1 VASRVQAGMSSIPSF
16 TPPSSHPQVHGH
28 RGYRGLLPENTLPAF
43 LHAIAL
49 GVDVVEMDV
58 VISADHQVVVSH
70 EPWLAAHLGRGP
82 SGELIRPEQEQT
94 YNIYQLP
101 YSTIRRC
108 VVGEWPS
115 PSFPS
120 QQPVST
126 YRPLL
131 REVLDACESTCH
143 RLQRPPVG
151 YSIEIKSE
159 PGGDEIFHP
168 APARFT
174 ELVLAEIQ
182 AAGIASRTTVLSFDP
197 RILRA
202 VRQLAPTQA
211 LCLLSEVS
219 FNATTL
225 FAELGFEPE
234 VFGPDFRLLSSA
246 LVGSLASTYPNLE
259 LVPWT
264 VNELHDLKQAI
275 AWGVRGITTDYP
287 NRLLHLLQQPT

>member
-1 VASRVQAGMSSIPSF
+1 MSSIPSF
-16 TPPSSHPQVHGH
+16 TPPIIHPQVHGH
-28 RGYRGLLPENTLPAF
+28 RGCRGLLPENTLPAF
-43 LHAIAL
+43 MHALAL

-58 VISADHQVVVSH
+58 VISADQQVVVSH

-82 SGELIRPEQEQT
+82 SGELIRPEQERT
-94 YNIYQLP
+94 YNLYQLP

-115 PSFPS
+115 PNFPY
-120 QQPVST
+120 QQPSLT

-131 REVLDACESTCH
+131 HEVVDACEAACH

-159 PGGDEIFHP
+159 PSGDGVFHP
-168 APARFT
+168 APAEFA

-182 AAGIASRTTVLSFDP
+182 AAGIASRTTALSFDT

-211 LCLLSEVS
+211 LCLLSEVPFS
-219 FNATTL
+219 VATL

-234 VFGPDFRLLSSA
+234 VFGPDFQLLSSEVVDL
-246 LVGSLASTYPNLE
+246 LVNTYPKLE

-264 VNELHDLKQAI
+264 VNDLDDLKQAI
-275 AWGVRGITTDYP
+275 VWGVRGITTDYP
-287 NRLLHLLQQPT
+287 NRLLDLLQQST